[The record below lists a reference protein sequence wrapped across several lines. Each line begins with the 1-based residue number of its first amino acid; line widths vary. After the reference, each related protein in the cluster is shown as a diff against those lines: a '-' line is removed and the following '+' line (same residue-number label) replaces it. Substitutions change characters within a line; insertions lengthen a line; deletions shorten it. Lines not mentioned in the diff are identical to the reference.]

1 MSYIDAL
8 FDRSGDRI
16 HIVERINGQREFKEF
31 PASYVFY
38 YEDPKGKHRSIYGT
52 PVTRFSTR

>member
-8 FDRSGDRI
+8 FDRNGDKI
-16 HIVERINGQREFKEF
+16 HIVERINGERKFTEF

-38 YEDPKGKHRSIYGT
+38 YEDQKANTNQFTEHQ
-52 PVTRFSTR
+52 

>member
-8 FDRSGDRI
+8 FDPSGDRI

-38 YEDPKGKHRSIYGT
+38 YDDPKGNQIVYLKLRGML
-52 PVTRFSTR
+52 